1 MLNRIK
7 QYLLTHYPL
16 IWNLHLPWILAVVLL
31 IHLFFGL
38 AGYLSLD
45 YSLLQRHYSISS
57 INSGQVYTLSI
68 LFSLLVIV
76 GWLLFYLRNNAYKS
90 FYAIG
95 RKYLAIEFSLVVLV
109 LVGICSFFL
118 SYHQGARIKVRQL
131 VPSTTMVHESNVLNL
146 ALAFIPQE
154 KNDYFKLNSCDER
167 ALRHGEAFSA
177 PDTNA
182 VYDNYI
188 REDSLLYKHAL
199 KVIRE
204 PGAFSYRYYCNTEL
218 DLSDYPAFLKAN
230 ERSVV
235 INNWLAGGRKDSII
249 SILQQVLA
257 ISQKYSVKQDMHPDT
272 LVSWVFKDS
281 LFSITQLLAQ
291 SPYAGSGLPEKPFF
305 SAGEIRRVL
314 SLVDECYLEQS
325 SSSFWQEQLTILLYF
340 ALSAALL
347 LITYRFFSR
356 RVFLISVVGTVVW
369 CILFALL
376 AASSHDGDT
385 VSHAMLVVFL
395 IITATGYLIT
405 LSGTGSKTVSG
416 VLLCW
421 QVYGLPFILPI
432 ISFLISSNYEHH
444 RIIAI
449 MNEDVSQLNE
459 ARFPVGYWISNHKE
473 LIMQL
478 NLLFVF
484 LYMICCFTWL
494 ARRWHSKPEE

>member
-1 MLNRIK
+1 MLNRIN

-16 IWNLHLPWILAVVLL
+16 IWNLRLPSILAVVLL

-57 INSGQVYTLSI
+57 INGGQVYTLSV

-95 RKYLAIEFSLVVLV
+95 RKYLAIEFALIVLV
-109 LVGICSFFL
+109 LTGACSFFL

-131 VPSTTMVHESNVLNL
+131 VPRETLVHESNVLNL

-167 ALRHGEAFSA
+167 ALRDGMSFGA

-182 VYDNYI
+182 VYNRYI
-188 REDSLLYKHAL
+188 TEDSLLYLRAL
-199 KVIRE
+199 KIVRE
-204 PGAFSYRYYCNTEL
+204 PGAFSYRYFCNTEL
-218 DLSDYPAFLKAN
+218 NLNGYPAFLKAN
-230 ERSVV
+230 ERSVI
-235 INNWLAGGRKDSII
+235 INNWLSGGKKDSI
-249 SILQQVLA
+249 SAILQEVLA
-257 ISQKYSVKQDMHPDT
+257 ISKKYSVRQDMHPDT
-272 LVSWVFKDS
+272 MVNWIFADT
-281 LFSITQLLAQ
+281 LFSVDQLLAQ
-291 SPYAGSGLPEKPFF
+291 SPFTGSGFPEKPFF
-305 SAGEIRRVL
+305 SANEINRAL
-314 SLVDECYLEQS
+314 SLADECYLEKSNS
-325 SSSFWQEQLTILLYF
+325 SDWRGQLTVLLYF

-347 LITYRFFSR
+347 LICYRLFSR
-356 RVFLISVVGTVVW
+356 RVFLMSVVGTVVW

-376 AASSHDGDT
+376 AASSHEGDT
-385 VSHAMLVVFL
+385 VSQVMLALFL
-395 IITATGYLIT
+395 VIAGTGYLLT
-405 LSGTGSKTVSG
+405 LSNTGSKTVSG

-421 QVYGLPFILPI
+421 QAYGISFVLPLIA
-432 ISFLISSNYEHH
+432 FLISGNYERH
-444 RIIAI
+444 RHLSIN
-449 MNEDVSQLNE
+449 NEDVSHLNKAE
-459 ARFPVGYWISNHKE
+459 FPVGYWISNHTE

>member
-1 MLNRIK
+1 MLNRIN

-16 IWNLHLPWILAVVLL
+16 IWNLRLPWILSVILL

-45 YSLLQRHYSISS
+45 YSLLQRHYSVSS
-57 INSGQVYTLSI
+57 INGGQVYTLSI

-95 RKYLAIEFSLVVLV
+95 RKHLAIEFALVVLV
-109 LVGICSFFL
+109 LTGACSFFL

-131 VPSTTMVHESNVLNL
+131 IPRATLVHESNVLNL
-146 ALAFIPQE
+146 ALAFIPQD
-154 KNDYFKLNSCDER
+154 KNDYFKINSCDER
-167 ALRHGEAFSA
+167 ALRNGMSFAA

-182 VYDNYI
+182 IYNHYVTA
-188 REDSLLYKHAL
+188 DSLLYTRAL
-199 KVIRE
+199 KIVRE
-204 PGAFSYRYYCNTEL
+204 PGAFSYRYFCNTEL
-218 DLSDYPAFLKAN
+218 DLGNYPAFLTAK
-230 ERSVV
+230 ERAGI
-235 INNWLAGGRKDSII
+235 INNWLTGVKKDSVI

-257 ISQKYSVKQDMHPDT
+257 ISRKYSVPQDMHPDT
-272 LVSWVFKDS
+272 MVSWVFADS
-281 LFSITQLLAQ
+281 LFSINQLLGQ
-291 SPYAGSGLPEKPFF
+291 SPFAGSGLPELPFF
-305 SAGEIRRVL
+305 SAGDITRVL
-314 SLVDECYLEQS
+314 SLADECYLENSNS
-325 SSSFWQEQLTILLYF
+325 SDWQEQLTVLLYF

-347 LITYRFFSR
+347 LISYRFFSR

-376 AASSHDGDT
+376 AASSYQGDS
-385 VSHAMLVVFL
+385 VSPAMLVTFV
-395 IITATGYLIT
+395 IITMTGCLLT
-405 LSGTGSKTVSG
+405 FSKTGSKTISG

-421 QVYGLPFILPI
+421 QAYGIPFILPI
-432 ISFLISSNYEHH
+432 IAFLIAGNYE
-444 RIIAI
+444 RQRLLFV
-449 MNEDVSQLNE
+449 ESVDVALLSKTKY
-459 ARFPVGYWISNHKE
+459 PVGYWISTHSE

-494 ARRWHSKPEE
+494 ARRWYSKPEE